1 MQALL
6 SERDKAL
13 QDLKEERDD
22 LERSLETLRAGLR
35 ERETAAGQ
43 VSFIIQGVWLL
54 KSLPKQRDL
63 KTKIGI
69 LNIKSKN
76 CSQS

>member
-22 LERSLETLRAGLR
+22 LDRNLEALRAALR
-35 ERETAAGQ
+35 EREAAAGQ
-43 VSFIIQGVWLL
+43 HFENATGHCILSFYINREIQRRKLE
-54 KSLPKQRDL
+54 P
-63 KTKIGI
+63 
-69 LNIKSKN
+69 
-76 CSQS
+76 